1 MSVISRKLLLDAG
14 AQFGHNTRRWN
25 PKMKE
30 YIFEERNGVY
40 IIDLD
45 KTEQL
50 VEKAYEALFSIA
62 SEGGKVIFVGTRKQ
76 IQDIIREE
84 AIRAGQFYVDQRWLG
99 GTLTN
104 FQTIRKSVNKLFAIE
119 ELEESG
125 ELDLRTKKE
134 KALTLKEKE
143 KLAKY
148 YTGIKEMKE
157 IPQAMVVVD
166 PKTEEIA
173 VREANKLGIPVFGLV
188 DTNCDPDPVDYVI
201 PANDD
206 AVRCVRLIV
215 ATLANAVVV
224 ANGGTPIEVV
234 FEEEETVTEE
244 RPQKPFFN
252 RPRRPQ
258 RDILEV
264 KVADGKVTKEFKKPQ
279 VSHEKV
285 EVKKVSEEK
294 QVKKEETVKSVKK
307 ETTPKVEAKKEVAK
321 KEVTPKEAPAK
332 KVAAKKETKATE
344 EKVAVKTVKLED
356 LGLGNKLTETLKEA
370 GLTTAKKLASKKVSA
385 MKEIKGVGP
394 KAIEEIQKALKTV
407 GLEMKE

>member
-45 KTEQL
+45 KTEQM

-285 EVKKVSEEK
+285 EVKKAPEEK
-294 QVKKEETVKSVKK
+294 QIKKEEIVKPLKK
-307 ETTPKVEAKKEVAK
+307 ETTPKIEAKKEA
-321 KEVTPKEAPAK
+321 TPKEKEAPVK
-332 KVAAKKETKATE
+332 KVVDKKETKATE